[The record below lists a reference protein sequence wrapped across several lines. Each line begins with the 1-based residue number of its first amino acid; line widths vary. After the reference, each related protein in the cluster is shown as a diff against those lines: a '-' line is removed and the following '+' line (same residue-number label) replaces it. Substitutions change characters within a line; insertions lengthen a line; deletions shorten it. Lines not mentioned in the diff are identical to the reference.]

1 MKYIKTGE
9 EREIGS
15 VVVSKSGNRGV
26 EDKQDSVKTET
37 LS

>member
-15 VVVSKSGNRGV
+15 VVVSKSGSRGV
-26 EDKQDSVKTET
+26 EDKLNRTQ
-37 LS
+37 